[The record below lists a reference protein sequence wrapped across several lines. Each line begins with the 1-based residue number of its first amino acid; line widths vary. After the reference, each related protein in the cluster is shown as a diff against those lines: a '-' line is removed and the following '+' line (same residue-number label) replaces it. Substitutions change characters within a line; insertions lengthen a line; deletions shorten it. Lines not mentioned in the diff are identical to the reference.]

1 MNVTNNLK
9 LPQYTGE
16 DIFDLQDINK
26 AYDSIDKA
34 YGTLDD
40 ARKEVVNIK
49 NEIPKTNA
57 TAEVINARGGKE
69 TLGKRL
75 DEFGSQMDTKAS
87 KNEIFTMANM
97 GQDIKEAMT
106 GGSVAVVGKNSVL
119 NENIANNQITLE
131 KLKNR

>member
-1 MNVTNNLK
+1 MKTTQNLK

-34 YGTLDD
+34 YGDLDG

-49 NEIPKTNA
+49 NEISKTNA
-57 TAEVINARGGKE
+57 TAEVISARGGKE

-75 DEFGSQMDTKAS
+75 DEFGSQLDTKAKQVDLEGV
-87 KNEIFTMANM
+87 KN
-97 GQDIKEAMT
+97 
-106 GGSVAVVGKNSVL
+106 
-119 NENIANNQITLE
+119 
-131 KLKNR
+131 

>member
-40 ARKEVVNIK
+40 ARKEVVR
-49 NEIPKTNA
+49 A
-57 TAEVINARGGKE
+57 
-69 TLGKRL
+69 
-75 DEFGSQMDTKAS
+75 
-87 KNEIFTMANM
+87 
-97 GQDIKEAMT
+97 
-106 GGSVAVVGKNSVL
+106 
-119 NENIANNQITLE
+119 
-131 KLKNR
+131 

>member
-49 NEIPKTNA
+49 NEILKTNA
-57 TAEVINARGGKE
+57 TAEVISARGG
-69 TLGKRL
+69 
-75 DEFGSQMDTKAS
+75 
-87 KNEIFTMANM
+87 
-97 GQDIKEAMT
+97 
-106 GGSVAVVGKNSVL
+106 
-119 NENIANNQITLE
+119 
-131 KLKNR
+131 